1 MRETGETRLTIQDRR
16 CRRLP
21 AILCLILAP
30 IAAGAADQ
38 PTPPDATKPRLDVA
52 SFKPPEY
59 PTESVQAGEEGRV
72 GISVLCGVDG
82 VVSDPQVVEPSG
94 FARLDNAVLAVVPGL
109 RCFPGHDAQTGEVVT
124 GRARFRYTFKLR
136 EPPPPPSHQTTLQ
149 LDREETLALMAEA
162 RAANPDIA
170 IPAATDQEGYSAA
183 WSMTLEARFSPGAFQ
198 PPPYPAD
205 ALAGRETGTVT
216 AAFLCG
222 RDGTVQRARLIRSSG
237 SARLDDAL
245 LRAFPTGAA
254 CQPAHAP
261 KNGPAVTS
269 WGMMAYLFA
278 PPEMASADKAAL
290 PPGGN

>member
-1 MRETGETRLTIQDRR
+1 MHHRHHCLLAAL
-16 CRRLP
+16 CLALLP
-21 AILCLILAP
+21 AI
-30 IAAGAADQ
+30 AGAAD
-38 PTPPDATKPRLDVA
+38 PPDPAQSQLDLA
-52 SFKPPEY
+52 SFKRPDY
-59 PTESVQAGEEGRV
+59 PVESAHAGEEGRV

-82 VVSDPQVVEPSG
+82 NVTDPQLVEPSG
-94 FARLDNAVLAVVPGL
+94 YARLDNAVLAVVPGL
-109 RCFPGHDAQTGEVVT
+109 RCFPGHDAQTGEAVT
-124 GRARFRYTFKLR
+124 GRARFRYNFKLR
-136 EPPPPPSHQTTLQ
+136 APPLPPSHQTTLQ

-170 IPAATDQEGYSAA
+170 IPAATNQEGYSAA
-183 WSMTLEARFSPGAFQ
+183 WSMTLEARFSSGAFQ

-237 SARLDDAL
+237 SVHLDEAL

-254 CQPAHAP
+254 CQPAHAS
-261 KNGPAVTS
+261 KNGLPVTS

-278 PPEMASADKAAL
+278 PPEMASADKAAP